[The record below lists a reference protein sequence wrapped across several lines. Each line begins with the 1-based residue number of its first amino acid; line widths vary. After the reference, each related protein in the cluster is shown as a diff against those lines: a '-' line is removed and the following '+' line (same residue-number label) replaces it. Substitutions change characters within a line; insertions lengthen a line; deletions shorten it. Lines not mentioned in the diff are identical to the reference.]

1 MEKKIEEIKKMI
13 GKKVLIKNDLIT
25 TAMLVKDIVN
35 AKEASYDIKQ
45 NAREGLL
52 CVINGYAL
60 AIDNTYIYSDDKCL
74 DELISSSSSKEISAF
89 MYETTEISLF
99 PYKKEKI
106 ETLCD
111 SFWMT

>member
-52 CVINGYAL
+52 CVIKGDAL
-60 AIDNTYIYSDDKCL
+60 AIDNTYSDDEYL
-74 DELISSSSSKEISAF
+74 NELISSSSSKKISVLG
-89 MYETTEISLF
+89 YEKTTEISLF

-106 ETLCD
+106 EILYD

>member
-1 MEKKIEEIKKMI
+1 MKIEIEEIKKMI
-13 GKKVLIKNDLIT
+13 GKKVLIKNDLI

-52 CVINGYAL
+52 CVINGDAL
-60 AIDNTYIYSDDKCL
+60 AIDNTYSN
-74 DELISSSSSKEISAF
+74 DEHLNEALNSSSSKEISVF
-89 MYETTEISLF
+89 VYETTEISLF

-106 ETLCD
+106 ETLYD

>member
-1 MEKKIEEIKKMI
+1 MKIEIEEIQKMI
-13 GKKVLIKNDLIT
+13 GKRVIIKNGPVIVVV
-25 TAMLVKDIVN
+25 VKDVTD
-35 AKEASYDIKQ
+35 AKEASYDVKQ

-106 ETLCD
+106 ETLYD

>member
-1 MEKKIEEIKKMI
+1 MKIEIEEIKKMI
-13 GKKVLIKNDLIT
+13 GKRVIIKNGPV
-25 TAMLVKDIVN
+25 MVGLVIKDIVD
-35 AKEASYDIKQ
+35 AKEASYDVKQ

-52 CVINGYAL
+52 CVINGDAL
-60 AIDNTYIYSDDKCL
+60 AINNTYSDDEHL
-74 DELISSSSSKEISAF
+74 NELISSSSSKKISVLG
-89 MYETTEISLF
+89 YEKTTEISLF

>member
-1 MEKKIEEIKKMI
+1 MKIEIEEIQKMI
-13 GKKVLIKNDLIT
+13 GKRVIIKNGPVIVVV
-25 TAMLVKDIVN
+25 VKDVTD

-60 AIDNTYIYSDDKCL
+60 AIDNTYIYSDDKYL
-74 DELISSSSSKEISAF
+74 DELISSSSSKEISVF
-89 MYETTEISLF
+89 VYETTEISLF

-106 ETLCD
+106 EILCD
-111 SFWMT
+111 SF

>member
-1 MEKKIEEIKKMI
+1 MKKKLEEIKKMI
-13 GKKVLIKNDLIT
+13 GKKVLIKNDLI

>member
-60 AIDNTYIYSDDKCL
+60 AIDNRYSDDKYL
-74 DELISSSSSKEISAF
+74 DELISSSSSKEISVF
-89 MYETTEISLF
+89 VYETTEISLF

-106 ETLCD
+106 EILYD
-111 SFWMT
+111 